1 MAENHEHSRN
11 PGRQAPVATWQAV
24 ARGLLAFVS
33 VPAAVLFATAL
44 GFGALARDGG
54 FTLGHAVFLAA
65 TLNALPN
72 QVVLVDQLARS
83 ETLAA
88 AALAVTLTAMRLL
101 PMTATLLPMV
111 RAEKPRR
118 PLALLAAHFVAISTW
133 IEASRRLPGVAPELR
148 VPHYLGIGVAISA
161 AMVSG
166 TATGYLL
173 ATGVPAGLA
182 AALLFLT
189 PLYFILSLLATSRS
203 AVDLAAIVLGCSLGP
218 VFFLLL
224 PGLDLMVTGLVAGT
238 LAFLWGRRRRS

>member
-1 MAENHEHSRN
+1 VAE
-11 PGRQAPVATWQAV
+11 PTGTAPRAFAH
-24 ARGLLAFVS
+24 GLLAFFS

-65 TLNALPN
+65 TVNALPN

-88 AALAVTLTAMRLL
+88 AGFAVTLTAMRLL
-101 PMTATLLPMV
+101 PMTATLMPMV

-118 PLALLAAHFVAISTW
+118 PLGLLAAHFVAISTW

-148 VPHYLGIGVAISA
+148 LPYYLGIGVAISA
-161 AMVSG
+161 SMVSG
-166 TATGYLL
+166 TASGYLL

-189 PLYFILSLLATSRS
+189 PLYFILSLVATSRS
-203 AVDLAAIVLGCSLGP
+203 AVDLAAILLGCMLGP
-218 VFFLLL
+218 AFFLLL